1 MFKRLVD
8 FSAYETIGIA
18 VMVVFFLAFV
28 AMLVRVLVLKK
39 SHTEEMERLPLDDG
53 TERDFPR
60 TERDFPRTERD
71 FPRTERDFPRTERD
85 LPPTDTDNDDETKV

>member
-8 FSAYETIGIA
+8 FSAYETIGII

-39 SHTEEMERLPLDDG
+39 SHTEKMERLPLDDG
-53 TERDFPR
+53 TERDLPR
-60 TERDFPRTERD
+60 TDK
-71 FPRTERDFPRTERD
+71 
-85 LPPTDTDNDDETKV
+85 DNDDETKV